1 MRFTTSVLHTIF
13 TPWPYCSGV
22 DDLWGSAWDM
32 WHKLVSHNNLASC
45 TSLSSTSSNTT
56 QIIIALALVSLV
68 CGCFQYGMTLPQWAI
83 INCSTELVQHIKTCY
98 VCTVHCSTLLNK
110 MMFRYD
116 LNSGKLQHAKVGIW
130 VYQLQTDELVIY
142 HFLNT
147 TPKLINGELPSTMQ

>member
-1 MRFTTSVLHTIF
+1 MPAYGVLQKTLVFKITSSLFLRISTPTTHILALVLDSRSYTLTPMSFTAL
-13 TPWPYCSGV
+13 
-22 DDLWGSAWDM
+22 
-32 WHKLVSHNNLASC
+32 
-45 TSLSSTSSNTT
+45 SNTT
-56 QIIIALALVSLV
+56 QIIALALVSLV
-68 CGCFQYGMTLPQWAI
+68 CCCFQYGMTLPQWAI

-130 VYQLQTDELVIY
+130 VYQLQTGKLVIY